1 MVLHRRIKIMKKKFI
16 GLALTLSFTAALL
29 AGCGSSEE
37 ANSGNV
43 QETQAAQTEADT
55 QEDADT
61 KEDASES
68 DSKTDDG
75 DKVIKVGACV
85 TPHAEILA
93 EIKDDLAAE
102 GWTLEVVEYN
112 DYVLPNTAL
121 EDGDLD
127 ANYFQHKPY
136 LDDFNKENGTHI
148 VTLAGVHFEP
158 MGIYAGKS
166 SDLNAIPDG
175 AKIAVPND
183 STNEARALLLLEAQG
198 IIKLKEG
205 VGIQATV
212 LDIEENEHNVEIQE
226 LEAAQVPK
234 SIQDVDF
241 AVVNGNYAIE
251 AGLGDA
257 VAVEAADSLA
267 AETYTNYVC
276 VREGE
281 EDTAKS
287 QALKAAILT
296 EEVKKFINDNYS
308 GAVVPV
314 F

>member
-1 MVLHRRIKIMKKKFI
+1 MRKKFI
-16 GLALTLSFTAALL
+16 GLALALSLTAGLVT
-29 AGCGSSEE
+29 GCGSSDS
-37 ANSGNV
+37 ASSGAKTADAS
-43 QETQAAQTEADT
+43 QTETTTQASDNEETSES
-55 QEDADT
+55 EV
-61 KEDASES
+61 ASES
-68 DSKTDDG
+68 NATSE
-75 DKVIKVGACV
+75 DKVIKIGAGV
-85 TPHAEILA
+85 TPHAEILGQI
-93 EIKDDLAAE
+93 EDNLADE
-102 GWTLEVVEYN
+102 GWTLEIIEYN

-148 VTLAGVHFEP
+148 APLVAVHFEP
-158 MGIYAGKS
+158 MGVYAGKS
-166 SDLNAIPDG
+166 SDLSNIPDG

-205 VGIQATV
+205 VGMQATV
-212 LDIEENEHNVEIQE
+212 LDIEQNEHNVEIQE

-241 AVVNGNYAIE
+241 AVINGNYAIE

-257 VAVEAADSLA
+257 IAVEASDSLA
-267 AETYTNYVC
+267 ADTYANYVC
-276 VREGE
+276 VKEGE
-281 EDTAKS
+281 ENSAKS
-287 QALKAAILT
+287 QALKNAILT
-296 EEVKKFINDNYS
+296 EEVKTYINNTYS

>member
-1 MVLHRRIKIMKKKFI
+1 MKKKFI
-16 GLALTLSFTAALL
+16 GLTLALSLAVAALT
-29 AGCGSSEE
+29 GCGGSDSASKNADQ
-37 ANSGNV
+37 ANAS
-43 QETQAAQTEADT
+43 QTEETTDNVEASSDNT
-55 QEDADT
+55 
-61 KEDASES
+61 ASEDKEAS
-68 DSKTDDG
+68 G
-75 DKVIKVGACV
+75 DKTIKVGACV
-85 TPHAEILA
+85 TPHAEIL
-93 EIKDDLAAE
+93 EQIKDNLADE
-102 GWTLEVVEYN
+102 GWTLEIVEYN

-148 VTLAGVHFEP
+148 VTSAAVHFEP
-158 MGIYAGKS
+158 MGVYAGKS
-166 SDLNAIPDG
+166 SDLSNIPDG

-198 IIKLKEG
+198 LIKLKEG

-212 LDIEENEHNVEIQE
+212 LDIEENSHNIEIQE

-257 VAVEAADSLA
+257 IAVEAADSLA
-267 AETYTNYVC
+267 ADTYANYVC
-276 VREGE
+276 VKEGE
-281 EDTAKS
+281 ENSDKT
-287 QALKAAILT
+287 QALKNAILT
-296 EEVKKFINDNYS
+296 QEVKDFINNTYS